1 METEIVNAVVNS
13 PNTLEILLRASGP
26 LFGLLVLIGVF
37 LIAHKYIPQ
46 MISSFNNLSSEVK
59 LMREALTVISGRID
73 DTEESTTNI
82 TKRLDAIENARRR
95 GLILQNLKQKYPD
108 GVDFIV
114 LQKALEIQGH
124 SLSKR
129 ELAVLIEYLNG
140 GEYIWVTYSQKYIL
154 VVTLSK
160 KGIDLLDKS
169 ISDVGVLV
177 D

>member
-1 METEIVNAVVNS
+1 MNKEQIE
-13 PNTLEILLRASGP
+13 
-26 LFGLLVLIGVF
+26 
-37 LIAHKYIPQ
+37 
-46 MISSFNNLSSEVK
+46 
-59 LMREALTVISGRID
+59 
-73 DTEESTTNI
+73 
-82 TKRLDAIENARRR
+82 AIENARRR
-95 GLILQNLKQKYPD
+95 GLILQNLKQKYPN

-129 ELAVLIEYLNG
+129 ELAALVEYLNG
-140 GEYIWVTYSQKYIL
+140 GEYVCVTYSQKYIL